1 MLLVRNRQ
9 KHFFLT
15 NLFIGSYYMTT
26 SISQGAKANYSGKQL
41 EAEVEAILRALDL
54 DYQREV
60 RFTDCYGNSRS
71 RMDFMVDDLAI
82 ECKRQNVSGT
92 ADQKIPFVYE
102 NLSMFKKGLLVLDG
116 EHFRRREGIITYL
129 NAKRSSFFD
138 WCFVEELKSWLEAN
152 V

>member
-1 MLLVRNRQ
+1 
-9 KHFFLT
+9 
-15 NLFIGSYYMTT
+15 MTT
-26 SISQGAKANYSGKQL
+26 STMTPGAKANYSGKKL
-41 EAEVEAILRALDL
+41 ETEVEAILQSLDL

-82 ECKRQNVSGT
+82 ECKRQNVGGT

-116 EHFRRREGIITYL
+116 DHFRRREGIITYL

-138 WCFVEELKSWLEAN
+138 WCFLEDLPEKLLEQAESGSAS
-152 V
+152 